1 MFDLSELPRPVI
13 RYGAGLW
20 RRRWLV
26 VAIAWL
32 TAILGWIAVAMIPD
46 RYQSQAAILISEPL
60 VDPLI
65 SEVASRPDIS
75 QRVQVLRLSLLTFP
89 NVEEIVYR
97 AGLDSEIIA
106 ITPLDRQAQLERMV
120 KEIQNNISIV
130 NPRTNYFEFR
140 YAHQNPQIAKDVVDA
155 AVNLLIEQDLGE
167 SLRQTEATEDR
178 LRTKIAEYDGLL
190 AKQEQEVVQY
200 RRIHATELAATI
212 GDKQQSARK
221 EAQLENIID
230 NISQTSL
237 RVETL
242 RVRLASTP
250 KLSTGGELEGLKIRL
265 AQLRSQYN
273 DNYPDIQNLLQ
284 QIERLESDEALPD
297 NRDYIRIQSELRS
310 ARDTLAAL
318 RIREERIRAEIESDF
333 VTVGQSPEIA
343 AGLLQLQRRVEE
355 TRNYLSTLVTY
366 RDSLAQRRTISDG
379 SRGLDY
385 SVLERPRKALVPN
398 DPPRQLLILAV
409 SILAFG
415 AGGALALAMTF
426 LDKTYTQSADLEA
439 AFDLPIMGAI
449 GTIKTPLSKKKV
461 RRDFLQL
468 STACVALFLLC
479 FVYIYVAVLHP
490 QASVLKSSEE
500 VTASAAEDY
509 KRRLQ

>member
-1 MFDLSELPRPVI
+1 VFDLSELPRPVI

-343 AGLLQLQRRVEE
+343 AGLLQLQRRVE
-355 TRNYLSTLVTY
+355 
-366 RDSLAQRRTISDG
+366 
-379 SRGLDY
+379 Y